1 MKTTTDYF
9 RTVTVNLKGF
19 MPRIRRFLKSPFVF
33 EDSFD
38 LIALNPTHGVS
49 DNKPSDH
56 YEFLTD
62 KEGIRIIRKSSTNG
76 LLNLKNGNM
85 MLLVFMLSVLL
96 GSCSNNESKID
107 KAKHEVTEA
116 KADLNEAISDSIH
129 SYVMFKNEMEE
140 QILLN
145 QKLITEYKT
154 KIAKGKKQG
163 RNKEYEMLEKLEEEN
178 FAMRYKIDNYR
189 MDNLDRW
196 NLFKQDFSEKMS
208 KLNQSIKKAI
218 NVQ

>member
-9 RTVTVNLKGF
+9 RTVAVNLKGF
-19 MPRIRRFLKSPFVF
+19 MPRVRRFLKSPFVF
-33 EDSFD
+33 EESFD
-38 LIALNPTHGVS
+38 LIGLKPTHLNS
-49 DNKPSDH
+49 DNKPSDQ

-62 KEGIRIIRKSSTNG
+62 KEGIRIIRKSSQTG
-76 LLNLKNGNM
+76 LLNLKHGNM
-85 MLLVFMLSVLL
+85 MLLVFTLTVLF
-96 GSCSNNESKID
+96 GSCANDESKID

-145 QKLITEYKT
+145 QKLITEYKN
-154 KIAKGKKQG
+154 KIAKGQKKG
-163 RNKEYEMLEKLEEEN
+163 RSKEYEMLEKLEEEN

-196 NLFKQDFSEKMS
+196 NVFKQDFSEKMS
-208 KLNQSIKKAI
+208 KLNQSIKNAI
-218 NVQ
+218 GVQ